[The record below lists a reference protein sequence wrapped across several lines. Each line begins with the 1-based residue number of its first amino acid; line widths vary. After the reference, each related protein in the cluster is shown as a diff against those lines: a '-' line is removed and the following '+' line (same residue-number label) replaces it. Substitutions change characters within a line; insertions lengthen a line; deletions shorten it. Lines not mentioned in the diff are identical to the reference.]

1 MTHALDLRQ
10 WLRAN
15 GRRATAAGDSWY
27 VGFAST
33 LLTAVSGSSLFRE
46 QGQDAREQA
55 AWALTL
61 YFQDAI
67 SQNGGWADFTRRY
80 RLLYP
85 ERTLPF
91 FATGTDYVADEIN
104 PEDIAFVLWTL
115 LSAPARRTPDDYALF
130 NPEDER
136 LAALAGVAYDLMDT
150 SFDQAPVNDEH
161 PSARWLRGTE
171 ALDTPSEP
179 LPDTAISPRMDPNA
193 LRCLTH
199 TGGYPLQYFDTYADL
214 CRFFIGVLGWPD
226 RPRSLLPDLAGSR
239 EFVVYAN
246 AKGML
251 LAHDVAACF
260 RDPRNPLYDPQRAVS
275 EGHTLFCQPGRCP
288 FDLLKVGMAMNLLP
302 DARFPF
308 HNGRALLQDNWDFVA
323 RYYLGEYYEG
333 K

>member
-1 MTHALDLRQ
+1 MTHAIDLRQ

-15 GRRATAAGDSWY
+15 GRRAIAAGDSWY

-80 RLLYP
+80 RRLYP

-115 LSAPARRTPDDYALF
+115 LSAPARRTPDNYALF

-171 ALDTPSEP
+171 ALDTPAEP

-226 RPRSLLPDLAGSR
+226 RPRSLLPDLAARPAQSSLRPAARRLRRPYALLPARPLSLRPAESR
-239 EFVVYAN
+239 HGHEP
-246 AKGML
+246 
-251 LAHDVAACF
+251 AA
-260 RDPRNPLYDPQRAVS
+260 RRALPLPQRPRAAARQLGLRGAVLS
-275 EGHTLFCQPGRCP
+275 GGILRGEIAEPQGAFTPLGHCI
-288 FDLLKVGMAMNLLP
+288 
-302 DARFPF
+302 
-308 HNGRALLQDNWDFVA
+308 
-323 RYYLGEYYEG
+323 YS
-333 K
+333 